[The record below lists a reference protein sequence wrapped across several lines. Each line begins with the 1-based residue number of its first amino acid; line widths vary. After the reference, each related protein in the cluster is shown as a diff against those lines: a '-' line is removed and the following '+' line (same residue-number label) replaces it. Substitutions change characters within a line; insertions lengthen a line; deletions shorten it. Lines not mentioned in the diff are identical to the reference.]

1 MRAFVLSERGATPCV
16 VDLPTPTPKEAGQI
30 LVTVVAA
37 GLNPVDTLLAVTA
50 NDRGPHP
57 RVLGLEGAVS
67 LNDRVYY
74 IERAVQPN
82 GTLAEWT
89 IVKESDLI
97 ALPDDLDPTSAV
109 PLGIAGLAGWVPI
122 ETVVAVK
129 RGETVVVLGA
139 TGAVGQA
146 AVKAASYLGAGRV
159 VAVGRNEALLKRL
172 LSRGADAYVVLD
184 GENDASAIK
193 DAVNG
198 GADVIF
204 DAIYGEPFAAAL
216 RSAKDG
222 ARTVTVGGMAGGLA
236 PLPSRSLIG
245 KTFYGYSNMTAP
257 SEVKA
262 KAFQTMARLTA
273 SGEFVIE
280 HEVVSFD
287 DIDAQW
293 QRQVNGPG
301 VKLVVAI

>member
-1 MRAFVLSERGATPCV
+1 MKAFYLSAAGVPPKV
-16 VDLPTPTPKEAGQI
+16 VDLPTPEPADNGQV
-30 LVTVVAA
+30 LVSVIAA
-37 GLNPVDTLLAVTA
+37 GLNPVDSLLTIAA

-67 LNDRVYY
+67 LDDRAYY
-74 IERAVQPN
+74 IERAVSPN

-89 IVKESDLI
+89 IVREADLI
-97 ALPDDLDPTSAV
+97 ALPDNLDPTSAV
-109 PLGIAGLAGWVPI
+109 PLGIAGLAGWVPV
-122 ETVVAVK
+122 ETVVAVQK
-129 RGETVVVLGA
+129 GETVVVLGA

-172 LSRGADAYVVLD
+172 LQRGADAYVVLD
-184 GENDASAIK
+184 GMHDASAIK
-193 DAVNG
+193 DACNG
-198 GADVIF
+198 GSDVIF

-216 RSAKDG
+216 RSAKEG
-222 ARTVTVGGMAGGLA
+222 ARTVTVGGMAGGLS

-245 KTFYGYSNMTAP
+245 KTFYGYSNLTAP
-257 SEVKA
+257 SEVKV
-262 KAFQTMARLTA
+262 KAFTTMAELTA

-293 QRQVNGPG
+293 QRQLDGPG
-301 VKLVVAI
+301 TKLVVAI

>member
-1 MRAFVLSERGATPCV
+1 MKAFQLSQLGATPTV
-16 VDLPTPTPKEAGQI
+16 VELPTPAPSAPGEI

-37 GLNPVDTLLAVTA
+37 GLNPVDTLLSLAA

-57 RVLGLEGAVS
+57 RVLGLEGVVS
-67 LNDRVYY
+67 HQDRAYY
-74 IERAVQPN
+74 IERAMLPN

-89 IVKESDLI
+89 IVRASELI

-109 PLGIAGLAGWVPI
+109 PLGIAGLAGWVPV
-122 ETVVAVK
+122 ETTVALQK
-129 RGETVVVLGA
+129 GETIVVLGA

-146 AVKAASYLGAGRV
+146 AVQAARHLGAGRV

-172 LSRGADAYVVLD
+172 LTRGADAYVVLD
-184 GENDASAIK
+184 GVNDAAAIK
-193 DAVNG
+193 EATQG
-198 GADVIF
+198 GSDVVF

-222 ARTVTVGGMAGGLA
+222 SRTVTVGGMAGGLA

-245 KTFYGYSNMTAP
+245 KTFHGYSNMTAP
-257 SEVKA
+257 SAVKA
-262 KAFQTMARLTA
+262 KAFQTMAKLTA

-293 QRQVNGPG
+293 QRQLDGPG
-301 VKLVVAI
+301 IKLVVAL

>member
-1 MRAFVLSERGATPCV
+1 MKAFQLGELGATPSV
-16 VDLPTPTPKEAGQI
+16 VELPTPTPVEPGEI

-37 GLNPVDTLLAVTA
+37 GLNPVDTLLSIAA

-67 LNDRVYY
+67 LNDRAYY

-89 IVKESDLI
+89 IAKEADLI
-97 ALPDDLDPTSAV
+97 ALPADLDPTSAV
-109 PLGIAGLAGWVPI
+109 PLGIAGLAGWVPM
-122 ETVVAVK
+122 ETTVALQK
-129 RGETVVVLGA
+129 GETVVVLGA

-146 AVKAASYLGAGRV
+146 AVKAASYLGAGRI

-172 LSRGADAYVVLD
+172 LTRGADAYVVLD
-184 GENDASAIK
+184 GENDAAAIK
-193 DAVNG
+193 DATNG
-198 GADVIF
+198 GSDVIF
-204 DAIYGEPFAAAL
+204 DAIYGAPFAAAL

-245 KTFYGYSNMTAP
+245 KTFHGYSNMTTP
-257 SEVKA
+257 SEVKT
-262 KAFQTMARLTA
+262 KAFTTMARLTA

-287 DIDAQW
+287 DIELEW
-293 QRQVNGPG
+293 QRQVDGPG
-301 VKLVVAI
+301 VKLIVAI